1 MPPGNM
7 ALGHTGET
15 KHTRISLLIL
25 LIRLQGEG
33 SGCFTPGNRSPY
45 PTVQAV
51 GWASGVV

>member
-33 SGCFTPGNRSPY
+33 SGSFTPGNRSPY